1 MKITTRQTLLSHW
14 CGNSPSARFLPQ
26 TSVTSPVSYTALKY
40 FLSLVQIPGWDDATF
55 PLFPLL
61 HSKATASSH
70 TWASPASS
78 HTWSS
83 WQCEWLAPGSR
94 GPHSGVEGSHRL
106 GTDTSKSLSCPHP
119 SAHMV
124 AMVTTGRSPHP
135 ESHFAP
141 VDTHQEQDPVTQ
153 GRGRED
159 TRS

>member
-1 MKITTRQTLLSHW
+1 MMPHLLY
-14 CGNSPSARFLPQ
+14 SPYSIPRPPRAC
-26 TSVTSPVSYTALKY
+26 PV
-40 FLSLVQIPGWDDATF
+40 
-55 PLFPLL
+55 
-61 HSKATASSH
+61 
-70 TWASPASS
+70 SS

-124 AMVTTGRSPHP
+124 AMVTMGRSAHP

-141 VDTHQEQDPVTQ
+141 VDTHREHDPVTQ

-159 TRS
+159 TRPVGTLVDSWPEFRGRGPW